1 MSDILLLTTLGIMTV
16 AIFFDMYRVWQ
27 FNRYLAQNKKIL
39 AEMESKRKQIYE
51 LSILFNRIEEINETI
66 NNTKP

>member
-1 MSDILLLTTLGIMTV
+1 MSDILLLVTLGVMTI

-27 FNRYLAQNKKIL
+27 FNKYLKQNKKIL
-39 AEMESKRKQIYE
+39 AEMEAKRKEIYE

>member
-1 MSDILLLTTLGIMTV
+1 MTI

-27 FNRYLAQNKKIL
+27 FNKYIAQNKKIL
-39 AEMESKRKQIYE
+39 AEMEAKRKQIYE

>member
-1 MSDILLLTTLGIMTV
+1 MSDILLLTTLGIMTI

-27 FNRYLAQNKKIL
+27 FNKYIAQNKKIL
-39 AEMESKRKQIYE
+39 AEMEAKRKQIYE

>member
-1 MSDILLLTTLGIMTV
+1 MSDTLLLVTLGIMTV

-39 AEMESKRKQIYE
+39 AEMEAKRKQIYE
-51 LSILFNRIEEINETI
+51 LSILFDRIAEINETI
-66 NNTKP
+66 NNTKL

>member
-1 MSDILLLTTLGIMTV
+1 MSDILLLTTLGVMAI

-39 AEMESKRKQIYE
+39 AEMEAKRKQIYE
-51 LSILFNRIEEINETI
+51 LSILFDRIAEINETI

>member
-1 MSDILLLTTLGIMTV
+1 MSDLLLIVTLGGMTI
-16 AIFFDMYRVWQ
+16 AIFLDMYRVWQ

-39 AEMESKRKQIYE
+39 AEMEAKRKQIYE
-51 LSILFNRIEEINETI
+51 LSILFDRIAEINETI